1 MRIKIISLSLLL
13 FVSINYAQI
22 AYTTP
27 ANPTENDAIDLYFRA
42 DLGTAGLKN
51 YSGDVYAHTG
61 VITNKSSSDSDWK
74 YVIAEWS
81 SNIPKAKLVRVET
94 NLYKLSITPS
104 IRSFY
109 NVPATEKVLKIALVF
124 RSGDRTKEGKD
135 TGGKDIFLD
144 VFQQG
149 LSIALNSPIVSSTFT
164 DPLRTPVFITATG
177 TLPINATAIRSQGL
191 KSFQLFINNNKEF
204 ETADTSL
211 NYDFV
216 GVSFQE
222 GANNIKIVAQDNTSK
237 DSVQFVILRN
247 PEFTTTPLPVG
258 MRTGINYYTDD
269 PTKVTL
275 ALFAPYKNFVYLIGD
290 FDNTDW
296 KVDKKYFMN
305 KEVIRPDSTIFWITL
320 ENLTP
325 GMEYAFQYF
334 VDGEIRIADPFSEK
348 VLDPWNDKYIPSS
361 VYPYLKPY
369 PAGKT
374 EWQVT
379 TIKPSEAPYQWNIT
393 NFVKPAKENLI
404 IYELLVR
411 DFVST
416 HSYQTLSDTLSY
428 LKRLGVN
435 AIELMPVMEFD
446 GNESWGY
453 NPAFHAALDKYYGT
467 KNMLKAFIDKCH
479 ENGIA
484 VILDMVLNHVTGASP
499 LARLYWNGAL
509 SRPADFSPY
518 LNPVPKHEF
527 NVFNDVNHES
537 SSTKYWVDRVNDY
550 WLKEYKFDGFRFD
563 LSKGFTQK
571 NTLGNANA
579 MAAYDQSRI
588 NILKRMSDKIWETDS
603 SAYVILEHFADNS
616 EERVLS
622 DYGMML
628 WGNLNYNYN
637 EATMG
642 YLPNSNFS
650 GISYKYRN
658 FSKPNLVGYMESHDE
673 ERLMYKNT
681 QFGNSG
687 TNYNIKETNTGLN
700 RIKLAAAFFFT
711 VPGPKMIWQFGEL
724 GYDISKFADPNG
736 IVPSPYGDE
745 RYKVGP
751 KPIRWNYQDDVNRAN
766 VYKVFSYLI
775 NLKKNYPVF
784 STTDYTLELTGYMKK
799 IKLNDASMNVN
810 IIGNFDVKGGTI
822 NPSFKSTGWWYD
834 YFAGDSINV
843 TDTQA
848 LINLEAGEFKIYT
861 DKKLPTPEAGILTD
875 IENEQEEIPTGFL
888 LEQNYPNPFNPSTTI
903 KYCLSEPAFVSLKIY
918 NMLGQEVITLINN
931 TQNSG
936 NYSASWNG
944 KDAGGMNVSSGIY
957 LYSLKAGGEQSTKKM
972 MLLK

>member
-1 MRIKIISLSLLL
+1 MRIKIVILLMLL
-13 FVSINYAQI
+13 FVSVNYAQI
-22 AYTTP
+22 VYTTP
-27 ANPTENDAIDLYFRA
+27 ANPTEKDAIELYFRA

-51 YSGDVYAHTG
+51 YTGDVYAHTG
-61 VITNKSSSDSDWK
+61 VITNKSTSDKDWK
-74 YVIAEWS
+74 YVIAEWT
-81 SNIPKAKLVRVET
+81 SNIPKAKLERVET

-109 NVPATEKVLKIALVF
+109 NVPVTEKILKIALVF
-124 RSGDRTKEGKD
+124 RSGDRSKEGKD
-135 TGGKDIFLD
+135 TGGTDIFLD
-144 VFQQG
+144 VFQEG
-149 LSIALNSPIVSSTFT
+149 LSVVLNSPAVSLTFT
-164 DPLRTPVFITATG
+164 DPLRTPVFAAPTG
-177 TLPINATAIRSQGL
+177 TITLNASAVRSTQI
-191 KSFQLFINNNKEF
+191 KSFRLFINDNKEF
-204 ETADTSL
+204 ESADTSL

-216 GVSFQE
+216 AANFQE
-222 GANNIKIVAQDNTSK
+222 GVNNIKLVAIDNTSK
-237 DSVQFVILRN
+237 DSVQFVIMRN
-247 PEFTTTPLPVG
+247 PEFNTSALPAG
-258 MRTGINYYTDD
+258 MRPGINYYAGD

-275 ALFAPYKNFVYLIGD
+275 ALFAPYKNYAYLIGD

-305 KEVIRPDSTIFWITL
+305 KEVIKPDSTIFWITI
-320 ENLTP
+320 ENLSP
-325 GMEYAFQYF
+325 GTEYAVQYF
-334 VDGEIRIADPFSEK
+334 VDGEIRTADPYSEK

-361 VYPYLKPY
+361 VYPYPKAY

-379 TIKPSEAPYQWNIT
+379 TIKPSEIPYQWNVT
-393 NFVKPAKENLI
+393 NFLKPAKENLI
-404 IYELLVR
+404 VYELLVR

-453 NPAFHAALDKYYGT
+453 NPAFHVALDKYYGT

-499 LARLYWNGAL
+499 LARLYWNGSL
-509 SRPADFSPY
+509 SRPLDFSPY
-518 LNPVPKHEF
+518 LNAIPKHEF

-537 SSTKYWVDRVNDY
+537 NATKYWVDRVNEY
-550 WLKEYKFDGFRFD
+550 WLKEYKFDGYRFD

-588 NILKRMSDKIWETDS
+588 NILKRMANKIWETDS
-603 SAYVILEHFADNS
+603 TAYVILEHFADNS
-616 EERVLS
+616 EERVLA

-628 WGNLNYNYN
+628 WGNHNYNYN

-650 GISYKYRN
+650 GISYKNRN

-673 ERLMYKNT
+673 ERLMYKNI
-681 QFGNSG
+681 QFGNAG
-687 TNYNIKETNTGLN
+687 TNYNIKETNIALE

-711 VPGPKMIWQFGEL
+711 VPGPKMVWQFGEL

-736 IVPSPYGDE
+736 VVPTPYGDE

-751 KPIRWNYQDDVNRAN
+751 KPIRWNYQDDVNRAK

-784 STTDYTLELTGYMKK
+784 STADFTLELTGFMKK

-810 IIGNFDVKGGTI
+810 IIGNFDVKSGTI
-822 NPSFKSTGWWYD
+822 NPTFKSTGWWYD

-848 LINLEAGEFKIYT
+848 LINLGPGEFKIYT
-861 DKKLPTPEAGILTD
+861 DKKLPAPEAGLVTD
-875 IENEQEEIPTGFL
+875 IESEQEEIPTGFL

-903 KYCLSEPAFVSLKIY
+903 KYSLAEPGFVSLKIY
-918 NMLGQEVITLINN
+918 NTLGQEIITLINN
-931 TQNSG
+931 EKNSG
-936 NYSASWNG
+936 YYSVNWNG
-944 KDAGGMNVSSGIY
+944 KDAGGMNVASGIY
-957 LYSLKAGGEQSTKKM
+957 LYSLKAGGAQSTKKM
-972 MLLK
+972 LLLK

>member
-1 MRIKIISLSLLL
+1 MRIKIISFLLFL

-22 AYTTP
+22 VYTTP
-27 ANPTENDAIDLYFRA
+27 AHPTENEAIDLYFRA

-61 VITNKSSSDSDWK
+61 VITNKSTSDSDWK

-81 SNIPKAKLVRVET
+81 SNIPKAKLERVEA

-109 NVPATEKVLKIALVF
+109 NVPNGENILKIALVF
-124 RSGDRTKEGKD
+124 RSSDRTKEGKD

-144 VFQQG
+144 VYQQG
-149 LSIALNSPIVSSTFT
+149 LSVALNSPIVSSTFT
-164 DPLRTPVFITATG
+164 DPLRTPVFITPTG
-177 TLPINATAIRSQGL
+177 TLAIKATAIRSQGL
-191 KSFQLFINNNKEF
+191 KSFRLYINNNKEF

-216 GVSFQE
+216 GASFQE
-222 GANNIKIVAQDNTSK
+222 GANNIKIVAQDNMSK
-237 DSVQFVILRN
+237 DSVQFVIMRN
-247 PEFTTTPLPVG
+247 PEFTTASLPEG
-258 MRTGINYYTDD
+258 MRFGINYYPGD

-305 KEVIRPDSTIFWITL
+305 KEVINSDSTIFWITL
-320 ENLTP
+320 ENLSP
-325 GMEYAFQYF
+325 GTEYAFQYF
-334 VDGEIRIADPFSEK
+334 VDGVIRTADPFSEK

-379 TIKPSEAPYQWNIT
+379 TIKPSEAPYQWNIS

-446 GNESWGY
+446 ENESWGY

-509 SRPADFSPY
+509 SRPADSSPY

-537 SSTKYWVDRVNDY
+537 SATKYWVDRVNEY

-588 NILKRMSDKIWETDS
+588 NILKRMSDKIWQTDS
-603 SAYVILEHFADNS
+603 TAYVILEHFADNS
-616 EERVLS
+616 EEKVLS

-650 GISYKYRN
+650 GISYKFRG
-658 FSKPNLVGYMESHDE
+658 FSNPNLVGYMESHDE

-736 IVPSPYGDE
+736 IVPTPYGDE

-751 KPIRWNYQDDVNRAN
+751 KPIRWNYKDNVNRAN
-766 VYKVFSYLI
+766 VYKVFKYLI

-799 IKLNDASMNVN
+799 IKLNDASMNIN

-861 DKKLPTPEAGILTD
+861 DKKLPAPEAGILTD
-875 IENEQEEIPTGFL
+875 IYTEQQEIPTGFL

-903 KYCLSEPAFVSLKIY
+903 KYSLAEPSFVTLKIY

-931 TQNSG
+931 TQNRG
-936 NYSASWNG
+936 NYTVNWNG
-944 KDAGGMNVSSGIY
+944 KDAGGINVASGIY